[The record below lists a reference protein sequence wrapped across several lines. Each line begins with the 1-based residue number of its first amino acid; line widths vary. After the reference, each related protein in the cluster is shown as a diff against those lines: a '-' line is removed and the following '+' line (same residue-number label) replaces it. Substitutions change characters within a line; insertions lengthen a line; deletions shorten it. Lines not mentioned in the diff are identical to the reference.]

1 MRNSV
6 MPKQS
11 GWYTRAI
18 KLFAGSGER
27 GFSDI
32 RGQLIDE
39 WMVSTPIEELVELL
53 QPGEIAAIL
62 SKDVRVDERLACE
75 EVFSRP
81 PGDLLQRRLDEL
93 KAMLQFPLR
102 TSSSPAA
109 YIFIEQLSRWNG
121 GELYQKVAMILLEK
135 QLPHRERM
143 LLLN

>member
-1 MRNSV
+1 MRNSL

-18 KLFAGSGER
+18 RLFSGGER

-32 RGQLIDE
+32 RGPLIDE
-39 WMVSTPIEELVELL
+39 WMVSTPMEELVELL

-62 SKDVRVDERLACE
+62 SKYVRVDERLACE

-81 PGDLLQRRLDEL
+81 PGAVLQRRLDEL
-93 KAMLQFPLR
+93 KATLQLPLR
-102 TSSSPAA
+102 TASSPAA
-109 YIFIEQLSRWNG
+109 YIFVERLSRWNG

-135 QLPHRERM
+135 QMPHRERM